1 MKQKRIFTLLMLL
14 LYGISTCSIYGEEVV
29 NMQHIGNHND
39 HSEYYPPADMPEVYF
54 DSDEMEIIIEADG
67 FASYYIVEI
76 ISMVTYQSM
85 VYTQIGGYG
94 DNIDISSYP
103 PGYYRLEITSSNNNE
118 YEGILHY

>member
-1 MKQKRIFTLLMLL
+1 MKRQIFIILFLMFSSLLSWASDDEIVLNHT
-14 LYGISTCSIYGEEVV
+14 GQ
-29 NMQHIGNHND
+29 QHD
-39 HSEYYPPADMPEVYF
+39 HTEHYLPADAPEAFF

-94 DNIDISSYP
+94 DNIDISSFP

-118 YEGILHY
+118 YEGYFTVE

>member
-1 MKQKRIFTLLMLL
+1 MMFIIAYADQKEIVL
-14 LYGISTCSIYGEEVV
+14 
-29 NMQHIGNHND
+29 NHDQPQPN

-94 DNIDISSYP
+94 DNIDVSSFP

-118 YEGILHY
+118 YEGYFTVE